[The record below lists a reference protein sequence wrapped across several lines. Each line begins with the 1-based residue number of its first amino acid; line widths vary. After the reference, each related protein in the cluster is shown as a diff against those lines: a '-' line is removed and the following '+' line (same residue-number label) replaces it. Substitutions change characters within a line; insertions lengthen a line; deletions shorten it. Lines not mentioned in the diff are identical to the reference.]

1 MAVRTRFVALT
12 VIAAAAAGVATWATV
27 RYLAPPRGAPAPPA
41 SGTAVAG
48 AARRGAVARRIN
60 ATLFYI
66 AADGLG
72 LAAADRDVA
81 FAEGPSEQGKRIIE
95 ALLDPAPAGLVS
107 AIPPGTTLRGL
118 YVGEHGDAY
127 VDFGGTLRSNHPGGS
142 QNEIL
147 TVYAIVSALTVNLPA
162 ITSVQILIDGHE
174 VDTLAGHVDLRRP
187 LPNARQWMEKGTS

>member
-1 MAVRTRFVALT
+1 MLYDLL
-12 VIAAAAAGVATWATV
+12 IKG
-27 RYLAPPRGAPAPPA
+27 
-41 SGTAVAG
+41 
-48 AARRGAVARRIN
+48 
-60 ATLFYI
+60 ATLI
-66 AADGLG
+66 DPSQSLKASL
-72 LAAADRDVA
+72 DVA

-95 ALLDPAPAGLVS
+95 ALLDPAPPGLAS

-142 QNEIL
+142 RNEIL

>member
-1 MAVRTRFVALT
+1 MALTTRFIALT
-12 VIAAAAAGVATWATV
+12 VITAAAVGAATWATV
-27 RYLAPPRGAPAPPA
+27 RYLAPLRGAPTR
-41 SGTAVAG
+41 SGAVAG
-48 AARRGAVARRIN
+48 ADQRSAETRRIN

-66 AADGLG
+66 GAGGLG
-72 LAAADRDVA
+72 LASAERDVA

-95 ALLDPAPAGLVS
+95 ALLDPAPAGLAS

-127 VDFGGTLRSNHPGGS
+127 VDFGGALRSNHPGGA

-187 LPNARQWMEKGTS
+187 LPHARQWMEKGTS

>member
-12 VIAAAAAGVATWATV
+12 VIAAAAVGVATWATV
-27 RYLAPPRGAPAPPA
+27 LYLAPPRGAPAPPA

-72 LAAADRDVA
+72 LVAADRDVA
-81 FAEGPSEQGKRIIE
+81 FAEGPSEQGKRIVE
-95 ALLDPAPAGLVS
+95 ALLDPAPVGLVS

-118 YVGEHGDAY
+118 YVGEHGDVY
-127 VDFGGTLRSNHPGGS
+127 VDFGGALRSNHLGGS

-147 TVYAIVSALTVNLPA
+147 TVYVIVSALTVNLPA